1 MASIA
6 STQDEW
12 TIHALNIH
20 GVFFERRC
28 TTLVADTTGWVV
40 LATNYPVEFPPPNGP
55 WRGKE
60 SSLDIWARR
69 GDDPSFVVDA
79 LIECKKANP
88 EFVNWVFFPK
98 PDSPTPSPFGFAWV
112 DNRLSAAESEPW
124 ATQVSVRR
132 GTTTVS
138 VAGDARE
145 VRGDYTKHQGGN
157 RTKTSS
163 AAIQDA
169 AYQVALATR
178 AVVHEEVS
186 LLGKACKSPDH
197 PAPPWMSKA
206 YVPLIATT
214 AKLFR
219 VDFQPRATKLESGEI
234 DLHDAVLVPVQRI
247 LYEYAL
253 PKHLQLSPAEP
264 LKILKSGDS
273 DTLSR
278 MHIFVVHAEEVS
290 SFLQGL
296 FSGPKTQSDE

>member
-1 MASIA
+1 MATIA

-12 TIHALNIH
+12 AIHALNIH

-28 TTLVADTTGWVV
+28 TTLVADTTGWAV

-69 GDDPSFVVDA
+69 VGDPSFVVDA

-98 PDSPTPSPFGFAWV
+98 PDSPLSPASSPFGFAWV
-112 DNRLSAAESEPW
+112 DNRLNAAGSEPW
-124 ATQVSVRR
+124 STQVSVRR
-132 GTTTVS
+132 GTTTVP
-138 VAGDARE
+138 VASDARE

-157 RTKTSS
+157 RTKTSN

-197 PAPPWMSKA
+197 PAPPWMSAHFSDRGRPFQADRGRQIGAAVDAQGKHA
-206 YVPLIATT
+206 SPGLNVAQSSTISLKRPPGWATT
-214 AKLFR
+214 A
-219 VDFQPRATKLESGEI
+219 
-234 DLHDAVLVPVQRI
+234 AVL
-247 LYEYAL
+247 
-253 PKHLQLSPAEP
+253 
-264 LKILKSGDS
+264 G
-273 DTLSR
+273 
-278 MHIFVVHAEEVS
+278 
-290 SFLQGL
+290 
-296 FSGPKTQSDE
+296 